1 MSNYDHKKIEP
12 EMRALWE
19 KEGLYRTPDKPR
31 RGKGRYVL
39 DMFPYP
45 SGAGLHVGHVE
56 GYTATD
62 IYARFLR
69 MNDCDVLHPMGWDA
83 FGLPAENHAVKTGVH
98 PSITTGRAIET
109 FRSQMR
115 SLGLSY
121 DWSRE
126 LNTSTPDYYRWT
138 QWLFLLLYKN
148 GLAYKKKA
156 AVNWCPS
163 CQTVLANEQVVEG
176 ACERCDTN
184 VEKRELEQ
192 WFLNITR
199 YADELVNGLD
209 TVDWPESTK
218 LAQKNWIGKSEGA
231 EFSFPVDRTFTYVLL
246 HGYKSGPEKHFHP
259 WLKSELE
266 ARGHTVVMPK
276 LPNPDKPNID
286 EQVDYVLNSVVLDEN
301 TVLIGH
307 SLGSVVAMKV
317 LEKVN
322 VTIHKLVLVAGFL
335 DTNINVDRGYFGTTR
350 WDIDTEKIK
359 NSARRVV
366 ILRPENDSVIP
377 HEQATKLRRALG
389 GEIVDF
395 LAEDDH
401 ARGKREQSILE
412 HSLEHILVFTTRPD
426 TLFGATYLVLA
437 PEHPLI
443 EAYADAI
450 KNIKDVRAY
459 VHAAKNKTDIERG
472 AEGKEKT
479 GIQLEG
485 LFATHPGTQE
495 RIPIYVA
502 DYIVGGYGSGAIM
515 AVPAHDSRD
524 FDFAKT
530 FGLPIREVISGEG
543 ELPRSTLGT
552 LVNSGEFSGLDFE
565 EAGEAITRALG
576 RRKKVTYRLRDW
588 LVSRQR
594 YWGAPIPIVYDPEG
608 SPHPIPEEHLPWTL
622 PSDVEFLPKGTSP
635 LGSSKELFERTEKL
649 FGKGWTPEIDTLD
662 TFVDS
667 AWYFFRFTDPKNENI
682 FAEKEAMKAWMPVTL
697 YVGGAEHTVLHLL
710 YSRFFTKV
718 LRDLGYVEI
727 DEPFSSLRHPGM
739 VLGPDGEKMSKSR
752 GNVVNPDEMIERFG
766 ADTLR
771 IYEMFMGPFH
781 HTKSWS
787 TDNMIGVRRFLEKVW
802 RIRERVQDSA
812 KEDKKLRAETIKK
825 VTRDIETFEFN
836 TVVSQLMIYVN
847 ALEKQES
854 VAKGDFSALL
864 LLLAPLAPHLA
875 DALWRE
881 LGNAD
886 SIHKV
891 AWPTYDEN
899 DLVKSEV
906 VYAVQVGGKVRDTIT
921 LPVDLVEEDIV
932 LRARTKKVE
941 KWLAGK
947 AIKKT
952 VVVKGKIVN
961 FVVQGKI

>member
-1 MSNYDHKKIEP
+1 MNNYDHKKIEP
-12 EMRALWE
+12 EMQALWE
-19 KEGLYRTPDKPR
+19 KEGLYRTPNKPR
-31 RGKGRYVL
+31 RDRKRYVL

-45 SGAGLHVGHVE
+45 SGSGLHVGHVE

-69 MNDCDVLHPMGWDA
+69 MNDYDVLHPMGWDA

-98 PSITTGRAIET
+98 PNKTTSKAIDT
-109 FRSQMR
+109 FRSQIR

-126 LNTSTPDYYRWT
+126 LNTSSPDYYRWT

-156 AVNWCPS
+156 AVNWCPG

-176 ACERCDTN
+176 ACERCDTQ
-184 VEKRELEQ
+184 VGERELEQ

-199 YADELVNGLD
+199 YADELVSGLD

-218 LAQKNWIGKSEGA
+218 LAQKNWIGKSVGSELY
-231 EFSFPVDRTFTYVLL
+231 FPIDKTFTYVLL
-246 HGYKSGPEKHFHP
+246 HGYKGSPERNFFP
-259 WLKSELE
+259 WLKNELE
-266 ARGHTVVMPK
+266 ARGHTVVVPK
-276 LPNPDKPNID
+276 LPDPNKPNVD
-286 EQVDYVLNSVVLDEN
+286 EQVKFVLDSVALDEN
-301 TVLIGH
+301 TILLGH
-307 SLGSVVAMKV
+307 SLGSVIAMKV
-317 LEKVN
+317 LERADVR
-322 VTIHKLVLVAGFL
+322 IRKLILVAGFL
-335 DTNINVDRGYFGTTR
+335 DTRINVDRGYFGTTD
-350 WDIDTEKIK
+350 WNIDTEKIK
-359 NSARRVV
+359 NSARE
-366 ILRPENDSVIP
+366 ILIMRPKNDSAIP
-377 HEQATKLRRALG
+377 SDQALKLKRALG
-389 GEIVDF
+389 GEIIDF
-395 LAEDDH
+395 LAENDH
-401 ARGKREQSILE
+401 ACGKQEPTILE
-412 HSLEHILVFTTRPD
+412 HSLEHIPVFTTRPD
-426 TLFGATYLVLA
+426 TLFGATYVVLA

-443 EAYADAI
+443 EMCADGI
-450 KNIKDVRAY
+450 HNIKDVRAY
-459 VHAAKNKTDIERG
+459 VRAAKNKTDIERI

-485 LFATHPGTQE
+485 LFAIHPGTKQ

-502 DYIVGGYGSGAIM
+502 DYIVLGYGSGAIM

-530 FGLPIREVISGEG
+530 FGLPIREVVSGEG
-543 ELPRSTLGT
+543 DLPRSEPGILI
-552 LVNSGEFSGLDFE
+552 NSGEFNGLSSE
-565 EAGEAITRALG
+565 EAKEAITRATHG
-576 RRKKVTYRLRDW
+576 RAKTTYRLRDW

-608 SPHPIPEEHLPWTL
+608 NPHPIPEEHLPWVL
-622 PSDVEFLPKGTSP
+622 PTDVEFLPKGTSP
-635 LGSSKELFERTEKL
+635 LGSSKELFERTEKI

-667 AWYFFRFTDPKNENI
+667 AWYFFRFTDPKNENA
-682 FAEKEAMKAWMPVTL
+682 FADKKAMNVWMPVNT

-718 LRDLGYVEI
+718 LRDLGHADI
-727 DEPFSSLRHPGM
+727 DEPFLSLRHPGI

-781 HTKSWS
+781 QMKSWS

-802 RIRERVQDSA
+802 RLRERVKDNA
-812 KEDKKLRAETIKK
+812 EKDRALRAETVKK

-836 TVVSQLMIYVN
+836 TAVSQLMIYAN
-847 ALEKQES
+847 AFEKKES
-854 VAKGDFSALL
+854 IAKEDFSTLL

-875 DALWRE
+875 DALWQE

-886 SIHKV
+886 SIHKA
-891 AWPTYDEN
+891 AWPRYDER
-899 DLVKSEV
+899 DLEKSEV

-921 LPVDLVEEDIV
+921 VPLDLSEGDVVRE
-932 LRARTKKVE
+932 ARTKKVE
-941 KWLAGK
+941 KWLEGK
-947 AIKKT
+947 VVKKT
-952 VVVKGKIVN
+952 VVVQGRIVN
-961 FVVQGKI
+961 FVI